1 MIPEP
6 TWETVG
12 RVAPEDVG
20 AAGRQVQ
27 RAARWLAIAARHTI
41 PPQPGDGHTALRW
54 APMLA
59 GLATGGI
66 EPDPGPMPGHPF
78 RFALRPAGLSLLEV
92 DEMGRVM
99 QEVGLDGY
107 SDDDVGLWVAD
118 RLAARGLPRVHE
130 DGGGRAKVAAPPAEE
145 RDPTL
150 LCLGDGTAF
159 AELSRWFAN
168 AELVLG
174 GLAAS
179 YARATPPRCW
189 TERFELAVDVP
200 LDGGSALGSD
210 GPRVRAGLWASD
222 NGAMAEPCFY
232 VAPRP
237 APALDDLPE
246 PPAGAAWHTDG
257 VVAAV
262 LPLSRVVAQHDRKA
276 QQETVAGMLHDGIVR
291 LAGG

>member
-12 RVAPEDVG
+12 RVPPEDVG
-20 AAGRQVQ
+20 AAGRQLQ
-27 RAARWLAIAARHTI
+27 RVARWLAIAARHAI
-41 PPQPGDGHTALRW
+41 RPQPDNGHTALRW
-54 APMLA
+54 APVLG

-78 RFALRPAGLSLLEV
+78 RFALRPAGFSLLEV
-92 DEMGRVM
+92 DEMGKVM
-99 QEVGLDGY
+99 QEVSLDGC

-118 RLAARGLPRVHE
+118 RLAARGLPSVHE
-130 DGGGRAKVAAPPAEE
+130 DGGGRAKVASPPAEE

-179 YARATPPRCW
+179 YAGATPPRCW
-189 TERFELAVDVP
+189 TDRFGLSVDVP
-200 LDGGSALGSD
+200 LDGGSALGGD
-210 GPRVRAGLWASD
+210 GPRLRAGLWASD
-222 NGAMAEPCFY
+222 DGAMPEPCFY

-237 APALDDLPE
+237 APAPDDLPE
-246 PPAGAAWHTDG
+246 PPAGAEWRTDG
-257 VVAAV
+257 AVAAV
-262 LPLSRVVAQHDRKA
+262 LPLSRVVEYRDGKA
-276 QQETVAGMLHDGIVR
+276 QQDAVASMLHDGIVR

>member
-6 TWETVG
+6 SWETVG
-12 RVAPEDVG
+12 RVPSEDVG
-20 AAGRQVQ
+20 AAGRQMQ

-41 PPQPGDGHTALRW
+41 PPQPDDGHTTLRW
-54 APMLA
+54 APVLG

-78 RFALRPAGLSLLEV
+78 RLALRPAGFSLLEV

-99 QEVGLDGY
+99 QEVGLDGC

-118 RLAARGLPRVHE
+118 RLAARGLPSIHE
-130 DGGGRAKVAAPPAEE
+130 DGGGRAKVASPPAEE

-150 LCLGDGTAF
+150 LCLGDGIAF

-168 AELVLG
+168 ADLVLS

-179 YARATPPRCW
+179 YPGATPPRCW
-189 TERFELAVDVP
+189 TEHFEFAVDVP
-200 LDGGSALGSD
+200 LDGGGALD
-210 GPRVRAGLWASD
+210 GNGPLLRAGLWASD
-222 NGAMAEPCFY
+222 NGVMPEPCFY
-232 VAPRP
+232 IAPRP
-237 APALDDLPE
+237 APAPDDLPE
-246 PPAGAAWHTDG
+246 PPDGTAWHTEG
-257 VVAAV
+257 TVAAV
-262 LPLSRVVAQHDRKA
+262 LPLSRVAASDDRDAQREA
-276 QQETVAGMLHDGIVR
+276 VTGMLYGGVAR